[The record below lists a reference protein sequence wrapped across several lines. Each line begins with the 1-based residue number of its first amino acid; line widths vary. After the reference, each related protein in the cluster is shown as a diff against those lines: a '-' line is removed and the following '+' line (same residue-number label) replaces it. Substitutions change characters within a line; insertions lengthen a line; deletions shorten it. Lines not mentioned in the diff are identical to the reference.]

1 MKSTSYFRDLSDD
14 DLLLAGKDRMKRFLC
29 CSEDQPF
36 TDALLERFEDLLH
49 EVATLP
55 LQDLRRQ
62 IHEAAATHGSTVTLW
77 PAVEVLQAHVS
88 PTDATDVGDRLTQL
102 FGVEPSGPRTL
113 H

>member
-1 MKSTSYFRDLSDD
+1 MNHQHDPAIVSAMQQEIQQ
-14 DLLLAGKDRMKRFLC
+14 LA
-29 CSEDQPF
+29 QH
-36 TDALLERFEDLLH
+36 TDHLPTLHQTLAHLTGAPLH

-55 LQDLRRQ
+55 LKDLRRQ

-88 PTDATDVGDRLTQL
+88 PTAGTDVGDRLTQL